1 MFAQYLLFTAQ
12 VFTLIIGLLVLLIG
26 IFSIA
31 SKNKNR
37 DQGQLCIK
45 KLNKKYE
52 EMHDILSQVVL
63 NKVQYK
69 KTLKAQK
76 KQHKAEANL
85 SAVRKRIFVMSFTG
99 DIRASATT
107 SLREAIT
114 GLLTLAT
121 PEDEIVL
128 RLESAGGMVHAY
140 GLAASQLQ
148 RIRNHQIPLVVI
160 IDKIAASGGYMMA
173 AVANRILAAPFAI
186 LGSIGVIAQI
196 PNFHRLLKKNDIE
209 FEQIMAGQYK
219 RTLTLFGENTEQ
231 GREKF
236 QAEVNETH
244 HLFKTFLLENR
255 SSLDMEKVA
264 TGEHWYGTRALE
276 LCLIDGIST
285 SDDYLLSA
293 SKTADIY
300 DVCYQPKRT
309 LMDKLSHSAAK
320 VYDTCLSKLTRETY
334 SN

>member
-1 MFAQYLLFTAQ
+1 MFAQYLLFAAE
-12 VFTLIIGLLVLLIG
+12 VFTLIIGILVLLIG

-37 DQGQLCIK
+37 DQGQLRIK

-52 EMHDILSQVVL
+52 AMHDILSQEIL
-63 NKVQYK
+63 DKAQYK
-69 KTLKAQK
+69 QLLKAQK
-76 KQHKAEANL
+76 KQQKIKLDSSTA
-85 SAVRKRIFVMSFTG
+85 RKRIFVITFIG
-99 DIRASATT
+99 DIRASAAK
-107 SLREAIT
+107 SLREEIT

-148 RIRNHQIPLVVI
+148 RIRNHQVPLVVI

-173 AVANRILAAPFAI
+173 AVANRILAAPLAI
-186 LGSIGVIAQI
+186 LGSLGVIAQV

-236 QAEVNETH
+236 QEEVNETH
-244 HLFKTFLLENR
+244 HLFKAFLLENR
-255 SSLDMEKVA
+255 PSLDIEKVA
-264 TGEHWYGTRALE
+264 TGEHWYGTPALA
-276 LCLIDGIST
+276 LHLIDGIST

-300 DVCYQPKRT
+300 EICYQPKKT
-309 LMDKLSHSAAK
+309 WVDKLSHHATK
-320 VYDTCLSKLTRETY
+320 VYDACLNKM
-334 SN
+334 NFIF